1 LEAAKKAAIAAAE
14 AEHEAEVEKLQLE
27 QQE

>member
-14 AEHEAEVEKLQLE
+14 AEHEAEVETLQLE